1 VRSHSQAPGA
11 AAAAWALSGIAVLF
25 LFAAVR
31 LGSSGLATV
40 RAGLGIGE
48 WAALIVLTVL
58 FVYGEGRR
66 ALQQR
71 WVPRVI
77 MRASDLRR
85 QQGVLYRLLA
95 PLYGLSLI
103 GASPRNVLRAWC
115 LSAAILVAV
124 LVVRTFPE
132 PWRGITDLAVAS
144 ALVWGLAAMA
154 ARAHEAFR

>member
-1 VRSHSQAPGA
+1 VRSHSQVSGA

-40 RAGLGIGE
+40 RAGLSIWE

-77 MRASDLRR
+77 LRASDLRR
-85 QQGVLYRLLA
+85 QQAVVYRLLA

-103 GASPRNVLRAWC
+103 GASPRNVMRAWA
-115 LSAAILVAV
+115 LSAAIVVAV

-154 ARAHEAFR
+154 VRAHEAFR

>member
-1 VRSHSQAPGA
+1 VRSHSQASGA

-25 LFAAVR
+25 LFAAYR

-40 RAGLGIGE
+40 RAGLAIGE

-77 MRASDLRR
+77 LRASDLRR
-85 QQGVLYRLLA
+85 QQVVLYRLLA

-103 GASPRNVLRAWC
+103 GASPRNVVRAWA
-115 LSAAILVAV
+115 LSAAILGAV
-124 LVVRTFPE
+124 LVVRM
-132 PWRGITDLAVAS
+132 LC
-144 ALVWGLAAMA
+144 AMLPA
-154 ARAHEAFR
+154 DAQSSQTRSSIPK

>member
-1 VRSHSQAPGA
+1 
-11 AAAAWALSGIAVLF
+11 
-25 LFAAVR
+25 
-31 LGSSGLATV
+31 
-40 RAGLGIGE
+40 
-48 WAALIVLTVL
+48 
-58 FVYGEGRR
+58 
-66 ALQQR
+66 
-71 WVPRVI
+71 
-77 MRASDLRR
+77 
-85 QQGVLYRLLA
+85 VLYRLLA